1 MDMIKSIIQYTMT
14 PSGIIALCFVLSFP
28 FMVVGKRIG
37 KYLLLIGI
45 IVYFAFATS
54 PVSMA
59 LLGRLE
65 NRYSPLLDTKGV
77 GDVQTIVLL
86 TGAAWHDPHVPS
98 TSQVGEPTACRLAE
112 AVRLFH
118 LIPGAKLMV
127 SGGSLD
133 FKRGDKPVSEIV
145 GDMANSMGIPRERIL
160 LETQSTTTYEN
171 CVEVQKILGDK
182 PFILVTS
189 ASHLPRAIAVFE
201 KLGVSPIPAPA
212 DFRAIRSTPFSHASK
227 GTMLKEIMS
236 ALPSSSNLAH
246 SERALHEYV
255 GFIWYWLRGW
265 I

>member
-37 KYLLLIGI
+37 KYLLLIGMLLIGI

-77 GDVQTIVLL
+77 GGAQTIVLL
-86 TGAAWHDPHVPS
+86 TGAAWHDPQVPS
-98 TSQVGEPTACRLAE
+98 TSQVGETTACRLAE

-212 DFRAIRSTPFSHASK
+212 DFRAIRSAPFSHADY
-227 GTMLKEIMS
+227 
-236 ALPSSSNLAH
+236 
-246 SERALHEYV
+246 ERPAKLQQSRP
-255 GFIWYWLRGW
+255 F
-265 I
+265 